1 MAEIPSR
8 YYLLGGKMCTIALP
22 KTAALHCYRTCVPT
36 TTTVAACMTRCSDA
50 CNANARG
57 GGAPRPASCVHRA
70 CLVPKI
76 FSKNFQILCH
86 INF

>member
-1 MAEIPSR
+1 MAEIPLR

-22 KTAALHCYRTCVPT
+22 K
-36 TTTVAACMTRCSDA
+36 TRCSDA

-57 GGAPRPASCVHRA
+57 GGAPRPASCVHMA
-70 CLVPKI
+70 CLVSKK

-86 INF
+86 IIF